1 MVSKTYYEILGVTKD
16 SDDKDIKKAYRSL
29 SMKYHPD
36 RNSDPEVAETYKRI
50 NEAYETLSDPE
61 KKAQYDNHSSGNIEH
76 FEQHFS
82 DVNDIFNM
90 MFRGHGFQNVQG
102 NPNIRVFTNHQG
114 PGNSHFHH
122 FQQVVRPKDISI
134 PIIIDMKQSYSGC
147 IIPKEITRTISTN
160 HLKSSETET
169 IYINIPRGI
178 DNNEVL
184 MIKEKGNII
193 DNVKSDL
200 KINIQITDNVHFKRN
215 GLDLIYENKITLK
228 QSLCGFHIEFEHI
241 SGKNMNLNNTPPS
254 YTIIKPG
261 YKKII
266 PGYGMQRENVIGN
279 MIFVFDIEFPD
290 TLTSDQQTEL
300 DKIL

>member
-1 MVSKTYYEILGVTKD
+1 MTSNTYYEILGVTKD
-16 SDDKDIKKAYRSL
+16 SDDKDIKKAYRTL

-36 RNSDPEVAETYKRI
+36 RNSDPGVAETYKRI

-61 KKAQYDNHSSGNIEH
+61 KKAEYDNPSSGNIEH

-90 MFRGHGFQNVQG
+90 MFKGHGFQHG
-102 NPNIRVFTNHQG
+102 NPNIRIFSNQQG
-114 PGNSHFHH
+114 PRNSHFHH
-122 FQQVVRPKDISI
+122 FQHIVRPKDINI

-147 IIPKEITRTISTN
+147 IIPKEIERTITTN
-160 HLKSSETET
+160 NVKSSETET
-169 IYINIPRGI
+169 IYINIPKGI

-193 DNVKSDL
+193 DNLKSDL
-200 KINIQITDNVHFKRN
+200 KIIVQITDDIHFKRN
-215 GLDLIYENKITLK
+215 GLDLIYNKKITLK
-228 QSLCGFHIEFEHI
+228 QSLCGFRIEFEHI
-241 SGKNMNLNNTPPS
+241 SGKNLNLNNSSPS

-266 PGYGMQRENVIGN
+266 PGYGMHRENSVGN
-279 MIFVFDIEFPD
+279 MIFVFDIDFPD
-290 TLTSDQQTEL
+290 TLTSEQLSEL